1 MSELTGYGKQCMD
14 KTSLKHLREWFKKN
28 AAELPWRP
36 ADLDAPRDPYAVWIS
51 ETMLQQTQVATVREY
66 FIRWME
72 RFPDVETLAAAEES
86 EVFRYWQ
93 GLGYYSRARNILK
106 TARIVVNSHRDCH
119 APTLRQAQGPGDPSR
134 MTLKGKASLPATRK
148 ELEALPGI
156 GAYTAG
162 AILSL
167 AYHQQEAILDGNLVR
182 IFSRLYALDFLPTD
196 KNSKSATL
204 ALRQAHFGHAQ
215 CRQGP
220 ECNNIKGRCPTK
232 SGMTIYE
239 KTPVEIYWSYA
250 REVADSP
257 KAYMHNEALME
268 LGRTVCKIK
277 NPDCASCPLC
287 RDCIAFAENRVSEFP
302 PSKKH
307 IQKDWHGTVLVIESA
322 DHKILAVHGGQKFFK
337 NQFTLPHFESPRNAT
352 TGLPAQAETYVNAD
366 QINSVQSI
374 GQIKHNIT
382 VHKIECD
389 VLHILLRGKAPIRNK
404 QAKTAHEIQW
414 VKRETAQEFFANSFC
429 LKALALL

>member
-28 AAELPWRP
+28 AADLPWRP

-51 ETMLQQTQVATVREY
+51 ETMLQQTQVSTVREY

-106 TARIVVNSHRDCH
+106 TAKIINQRKMDGSRR
-119 APTLRQAQGPGDPSR
+119 LRLQDDN
-134 MTLKGKASLPATRK
+134 KATMPATRK

-196 KNSKSATL
+196 KRDGKSA
-204 ALRQAHFGHAQ
+204 
-215 CRQGP
+215 
-220 ECNNIKGRCPTK
+220 
-232 SGMTIYE
+232 S
-239 KTPVEIYWSYA
+239 EIYWNYA
-250 REVADSP
+250 REVAESP

-268 LGRTVCKIK
+268 LGRTVCKVK
-277 NPDCASCPLC
+277 NPDCEHCPLNSNC
-287 RDCIAFAENRVSEFP
+287 KAFAENRVSEFP
-302 PSKKH
+302 PAKTH
-307 IQKDWHGTVLVIESA
+307 IQKDWHGTILVIESA

-352 TGLPAQAETYVNAD
+352 AGIPAQAEAYINAD
-366 QINSVQSI
+366 HVSAIENI

-389 VLHILLRGKAPIRNK
+389 VLHIQISSKAPVRNHS
-404 QAKTAHEIQW
+404 AKTAHEIQW
-414 VKRETAQEFFANSFC
+414 VKREAAQEFFANSFC
-429 LKALALL
+429 LKALVLL

>member
-28 AAELPWRP
+28 AADLPWRP

-51 ETMLQQTQVATVREY
+51 ETMLQQTQVSTVREY

-106 TARIVVNSHRDCH
+106 TAKIINQRKMDGSRRLRLQDDNK
-119 APTLRQAQGPGDPSR
+119 ATMPTTR
-134 MTLKGKASLPATRK
+134 M

-182 IFSRLYALDFLPTD
+182 IFSRLYALNFLPTE
-196 KNSKSATL
+196 SKD
-204 ALRQAHFGHAQ
+204 AL
-215 CRQGP
+215 
-220 ECNNIKGRCPTK
+220 
-232 SGMTIYE
+232 
-239 KTPVEIYWSYA
+239 KTYWDYA
-250 REVADSP
+250 REIADSP

-277 NPDCASCPLC
+277 NPDCEHCPLNSNC
-287 RDCIAFAENRVSEFP
+287 KAFAENRVSEFP

-352 TGLPAQAETYVNAD
+352 AGIPAQAEAYINAD
-366 QINSVQSI
+366 HVSAIENI

-389 VLHILLRGKAPIRNK
+389 VLHIQISSKAPVRNHS
-404 QAKTAHEIQW
+404 AKTAHEIQW
-414 VKRETAQEFFANSFC
+414 VKREEAQEFFANSFC

>member
-1 MSELTGYGKQCMD
+1 MD
-14 KTSLKHLREWFKKN
+14 TQSLKILRDWFRKN
-28 AAELPWRP
+28 AAELPWRLT
-36 ADLDAPRDPYAVWIS
+36 DVDALRDPYAVWIS
-51 ETMLQQTQVATVREY
+51 ETMLQQTQVATVRDY
-66 FIRWME
+66 FTRWMK
-72 RFPDVETLAAAEES
+72 RFPDVETLAKASEE
-86 EVFRYWQ
+86 EVFKYWQ

-106 TARIVVNSHRDCH
+106 TAKIVAERKEFPH
-119 APTLRQAQGPGDPSR
+119 
-134 MTLKGKASLPATRK
+134 TRN

-167 AYHQQEAILDGNLVR
+167 AYHEREAILDGNLVR

-196 KNSKSATL
+196 SKA
-204 ALRQAHFGHAQ
+204 AL
-215 CRQGP
+215 
-220 ECNNIKGRCPTK
+220 NT
-232 SGMTIYE
+232 
-239 KTPVEIYWSYA
+239 YWDSA
-250 REVADSP
+250 REIADSP

-277 NPDCASCPLC
+277 NPDCANCPLQATC
-287 RDCIAFAENRVSEFP
+287 KAFADNRTAEFP

-352 TGLPAQAETYVNAD
+352 AGIPQQAEAYINAD
-366 QINSVQSI
+366 LVKSVQII
-374 GQIKHNIT
+374 GNFKHNIT

-389 VLHILLRGKAPIRNK
+389 VLHIQISSKAPVRNHS
-404 QAKTAHEIQW
+404 AKTAHEIQW
-414 VKRETAQEFFANSFC
+414 VKCEAAQEFFANSFC

>member
-1 MSELTGYGKQCMD
+1 MD
-14 KTSLKHLREWFKKN
+14 AQTLKKLREWFKKN

-51 ETMLQQTQVATVREY
+51 ETMLQQTQVSTVRDY
-66 FIRWME
+66 FIRWMK
-72 RFPDVETLAAAEES
+72 RFPNIETLAKASEE

-106 TARIVVNSHRDCH
+106 TAKQLVSDCH
-119 APTLRQAQGPGDPSR
+119 DPCKGSR
-134 MTLKGKASLPATRK
+134 NDKRGERKAALPSTRK

-167 AYHQQEAILDGNLVR
+167 AYHQREAILDGNLVR
-182 IFSRLYALDFLPTD
+182 IFSRLYALDFLPTESRD
-196 KNSKSATL
+196 A
-204 ALRQAHFGHAQ
+204 A
-215 CRQGP
+215 
-220 ECNNIKGRCPTK
+220 
-232 SGMTIYE
+232 
-239 KTPVEIYWSYA
+239 EIYWNYA
-250 REVADSP
+250 REVVDSP

-268 LGRTVCKIK
+268 LGRTVCKVK
-277 NPDCASCPLC
+277 NPDCINCPLRSSC
-287 RDCIAFAENRVSEFP
+287 CAALENRTTEFP

-352 TGLPAQAETYVNAD
+352 AGLPAQAEHYIDAD
-366 QINSVQSI
+366 KVQSVENI
-374 GQIKHNIT
+374 GKFRHSIT
-382 VHKIECD
+382 VHKMECY
-389 VLHILLRGKAPIRNK
+389 VLYIRLNGKAP
-404 QAKTAHEIQW
+404 APTSSEIMW
-414 VKRETAQEFFANSFC
+414 VKRGQAQDFFASSFC
-429 LKALALL
+429 LKALSFLEKT

>member
-28 AAELPWRP
+28 AADLPWRP

-51 ETMLQQTQVATVREY
+51 ETMLQQTQVSTVREY

-106 TARIVVNSHRDCH
+106 TAKIINQRKMDGSRRLRLQDDNK
-119 APTLRQAQGPGDPSR
+119 ATMPTTR
-134 MTLKGKASLPATRK
+134 M

-196 KNSKSATL
+196 KRDGKSA
-204 ALRQAHFGHAQ
+204 
-215 CRQGP
+215 
-220 ECNNIKGRCPTK
+220 
-232 SGMTIYE
+232 S
-239 KTPVEIYWSYA
+239 EIYWNYA
-250 REVADSP
+250 REVAESP

-268 LGRTVCKIK
+268 LGRTVCKVK

-302 PSKKH
+302 PAKAR
-307 IQKDWHGTVLVIESA
+307 IQKDWHGTVLIIESA

-352 TGLPAQAETYVNAD
+352 AGLPAQAEDYVNAD
-366 QINSVQSI
+366 NVCAVKNI
-374 GQIKHNIT
+374 GKFKHNIT

-389 VLHILLRGKAPIRNK
+389 VLHILLSKKAPIQKAPVQKTPANK
-404 QAKTAHEIQW
+404 ASEIQW
-414 VKRETAQEFFANSFC
+414 VKRSDASDFFANSFC
-429 LKALALL
+429 LKALALLKP

>member
-1 MSELTGYGKQCMD
+1 MD
-14 KTSLKHLREWFKKN
+14 KISLKHLREWFKKN
-28 AAELPWRP
+28 AADLPWRP

-51 ETMLQQTQVATVREY
+51 ETMLQQTQVSTVREY
-66 FIRWME
+66 FIRWMK

-106 TARIVVNSHRDCH
+106 TARIVCEIDSMDSLPRNAR
-119 APTLRQAQGPGDPSR
+119 SR
-134 MTLKGKASLPATRK
+134 MTNRKGMPATRK

-167 AYHQQEAILDGNLVR
+167 ANHQQEAILDGNLVR
-182 IFSRLYALDFLPTD
+182 IFSRLYALGFLPTE
-196 KNSKSATL
+196 SKEASET
-204 ALRQAHFGHAQ
+204 
-215 CRQGP
+215 
-220 ECNNIKGRCPTK
+220 
-232 SGMTIYE
+232 
-239 KTPVEIYWSYA
+239 YWNYA
-250 REVADSP
+250 REIADSP

-277 NPDCASCPLC
+277 NPDCAHCPLRASC
-287 RDCIAFAENRVSEFP
+287 KAFADNRVSEFP

-307 IQKDWHGTVLVIESA
+307 LQKDWHGTVLVIESA
-322 DHKILAVHGGQKFFK
+322 DHKILAIHGGQKFFK
-337 NQFTLPHFESPRNAT
+337 NQFTLPHFELPRNAT
-352 TGLPAQAETYVNAD
+352 TGLPAQAEAYVDAD
-366 QINSVQSI
+366 QISSVQSI

-389 VLHILLRGKAPIRNK
+389 VLHVQLRSKAPVRNHS
-404 QAKTAHEIQW
+404 AKTAHEIQW
-414 VKRETAQEFFANSFC
+414 VKREAIQEFFANSFC
-429 LKALALL
+429 LKALAKL